1 MVSTNLSQS
10 GMFVDLADVP
20 PIGSELVCNLA
31 TSGGQSAVQ
40 IRGRITWHN
49 GASGVGIEFVDLSDE
64 QAEQL
69 NGIVG
74 DGVEIPL
81 GEQSAAVYELMELE
95 SADTSK
101 TVVDDAMSAAVDA
114 QIEEGMDD
122 MAEMPSL
129 DEAIL
134 LPATAPEVPL
144 PQYDDLDEPAFTK
157 GSEVRA
163 ELPQEDTDQIAV
175 PSREPRKWLL
185 AAVAGTIGAVA
196 IGVAGF
202 GLFGLED
209 DASDA
214 SATAEEARDDKRQR
228 VLALVGDDT
237 AGATQTPDEAIERI
251 RAAALNESN
260 AEHGSEPM
268 AVGGPVS
275 DAPEP
280 VSIDEAPKVAA
291 PVVAAPRKPAAS
303 DTPVARQ
310 VKRQVLGGVVVRE
323 SSESLILRLPFTG
336 TAEKVS
342 HYVMN
347 EPTALAVNLPYAQ
360 PKKGFFQSLEPKSD
374 AVRLIWV
381 RERLGGVHFRV
392 FFKGERP
399 TCDVQ
404 TDKQEL
410 VLRCKY

>member
-31 TSGGQSAVQ
+31 TSGGQSAIQ

-64 QAEQL
+64 QAEEL
-69 NGIVG
+69 NGLVG

-101 TVVDDAMSAAVDA
+101 TIVDNALSAAVDA
-114 QIEEGMDD
+114 QIDEGMDD

-134 LPATAPEVPL
+134 LPQEAPEVPL
-144 PQYDDLDEPAFTK
+144 PQYDSLDEPAFTM
-157 GSEVRA
+157 GSEVVRA

-175 PSREPRKWLL
+175 PSREPRRWLL
-185 AAVAGTIGAVA
+185 AAVAGTVGAVA
-196 IGVAGF
+196 IGMAGF
-202 GLFGLED
+202 GLFGSEGE
-209 DASDA
+209 ASDA
-214 SATAEEARDDKRQR
+214 SATAEEARDGKRQR

-237 AGATQTPDEAIERI
+237 TGSAQTPDEAIERI
-251 RAAALNESN
+251 RAAALDESN
-260 AEHGSEPM
+260 AEHGSQPM
-268 AVGGPVS
+268 AVGGPMF
-275 DAPEP
+275 DAPKP
-280 VSIDEAPKVAA
+280 TSIDNVPKVAA
-291 PVVAAPRKPAAS
+291 PVIAAPKKPAK
-303 DTPVARQ
+303 PVAKQ

-323 SSESLILRLPFTG
+323 SSGSLILRLPFTG

-374 AVRLIWV
+374 AVRLLWV